1 MINIAVVEDD
11 NTYLK
16 QIESYLKKYELEN
29 DLNFKISFFTDGFQ
43 ITENYKATF
52 DLILMDIKMKH
63 MNGITTAEKIRSRDQ
78 EVIIIFITNTSQ
90 YAIKGYKVN
99 ALDYILKPI
108 SYFSFTQCL
117 KKAIKKIN
125 NKNSKYIT
133 IINKNGAKKINIE
146 AIYYIEIRNHTLTYH
161 TSNGDYSTSGT
172 MKKIAS
178 KLKKHGFFRCHRCYL
193 VNLKYV
199 DGIKGKYTFVKD
211 KKLLISRN
219 RKADFLDSLTDYMR
233 EVIR

>member
-117 KKAIKKIN
+117 KKAIKK
-125 NKNSKYIT
+125 
-133 IINKNGAKKINIE
+133 
-146 AIYYIEIRNHTLTYH
+146 
-161 TSNGDYSTSGT
+161 
-172 MKKIAS
+172 
-178 KLKKHGFFRCHRCYL
+178 
-193 VNLKYV
+193 
-199 DGIKGKYTFVKD
+199 
-211 KKLLISRN
+211 
-219 RKADFLDSLTDYMR
+219 
-233 EVIR
+233 